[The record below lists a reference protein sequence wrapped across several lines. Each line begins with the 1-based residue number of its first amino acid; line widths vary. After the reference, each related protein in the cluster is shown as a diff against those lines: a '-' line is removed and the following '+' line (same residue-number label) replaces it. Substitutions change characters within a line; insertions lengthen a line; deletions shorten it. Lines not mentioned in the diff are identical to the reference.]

1 MIVLFL
7 VCGSLEYQ
15 ISDPRLQASYFL
27 PGDNESVLR
36 KNVKKEKLRRKLSQ
50 GLTNGIWLGFFQYD
64 VVVCQAAERVSK
76 NLLLPDT
83 RKILE
88 NFYEKP
94 FPALFKVFYLQ
105 SELPSDQENKSGFA
119 AEPGCCFLG
128 IASPLSGLAPKSNPL
143 PFYIPFLTENV
154 PSGTPDILAF
164 HTGVPFLPTKRG
176 EKSPAWE
183 ATASQLHRRSKII
196 KIIPLHG
203 FGMLNLVPRVFS
215 FSGMPVA
222 ERPLGTRVGEYF
234 VTIRTVP

>member
-1 MIVLFL
+1 M
-7 VCGSLEYQ
+7 
-15 ISDPRLQASYFL
+15 QA
-27 PGDNESVLR
+27 
-36 KNVKKEKLRRKLSQ
+36 
-50 GLTNGIWLGFFQYD
+50 T
-64 VVVCQAAERVSK
+64 ERVSK

-183 ATASQLHRRSKII
+183 ATASQSHRRSKII